1 MSGRR
6 TSLSWAKRV
15 VGVAGLAVGVG
26 MTMSLAL
33 GVSLTPAVISAV
45 GVDAI
50 TGVYTVAAWL
60 TIIGSLATLIGFGW
74 GRWHSRPFW
83 ATGLSPLL
91 LGLGLGWGWYLLN
104 RYVDLWGVTA
114 QVNAG
119 APVPSLGWGPTVVTT
134 GVSVIATVLVWV
146 GAIRVLALPLP
157 PEPAPTQP
165 DPQSV

>member
-1 MSGRR
+1 MSGQR

-15 VGVAGLAVGVG
+15 TGLAGLAVGVG

-33 GVSLTPAVISAV
+33 GFSLTPAVIGAV
-45 GVDAI
+45 GIDAI
-50 TGVYTVAAWL
+50 AGLYAAAAWL

-74 GRWHSRPFW
+74 GRWLSRPFW
-83 ATGLSPLL
+83 AKGLAPLL

-119 APVPSLGWGPTVVTT
+119 AEVPSLGWGPTVVTT
-134 GVSVIATVLVWV
+134 GVSVIATVLVWI
-146 GAIRVLALPLP
+146 GAIRVLSSSLAS
-157 PEPAPTQP
+157 EPAPTQP
-165 DPQSV
+165 DSQAV